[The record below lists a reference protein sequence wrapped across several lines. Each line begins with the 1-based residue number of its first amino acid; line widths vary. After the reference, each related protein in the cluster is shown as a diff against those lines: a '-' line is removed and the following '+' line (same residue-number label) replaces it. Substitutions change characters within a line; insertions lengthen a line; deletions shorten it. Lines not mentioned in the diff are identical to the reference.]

1 VKSGQP
7 VSAEVTALLSGAGA
21 VCRTW
26 SEQDEGPYH
35 REDQPSRREIT
46 EDRNGLP
53 LGLGL
58 SLGTADGTLLRG
70 GVVEIWHCDASGRY
84 SGFPPPNLSVVAPLA
99 TAPRG
104 MYLAGQTFLRGTQ
117 MTDQAGIV
125 EFRTI
130 YPGWYPGRTV
140 HIHVIVRA
148 VGRVFTSQLYFP
160 DAATDE
166 VFRRPPYSERPER
179 DTTNATD
186 EIFSSGG
193 EPALLDLTPSDN
205 AYLAAA
211 CLRLPLDAAS
221 HEGTEF
227 DP

>member
-1 VKSGQP
+1 
-7 VSAEVTALLSGAGA
+7 
-21 VCRTW
+21 
-26 SEQDEGPYH
+26 
-35 REDQPSRREIT
+35 
-46 EDRNGLP
+46 
-53 LGLGL
+53 
-58 SLGTADGTLLRG
+58 
-70 GVVEIWHCDASGRY
+70 
-84 SGFPPPNLSVVAPLA
+84 
-99 TAPRG
+99 
-104 MYLAGQTFLRGTQ
+104 
-117 MTDQAGIV
+117 
-125 EFRTI
+125 
-130 YPGWYPGRTV
+130 
-140 HIHVIVRA
+140 
-148 VGRVFTSQLYFP
+148 
-160 DAATDE
+160 